1 MVLLLS
7 LEFDLV
13 ADRLN
18 LAPFSFSP
26 ADPIAKEA
34 RPFWERFRASAE

>member
-18 LAPFSFSP
+18 LAPLLFLPGGSDREGSWP
-26 ADPIAKEA
+26 LLGAI
-34 RPFWERFRASAE
+34 